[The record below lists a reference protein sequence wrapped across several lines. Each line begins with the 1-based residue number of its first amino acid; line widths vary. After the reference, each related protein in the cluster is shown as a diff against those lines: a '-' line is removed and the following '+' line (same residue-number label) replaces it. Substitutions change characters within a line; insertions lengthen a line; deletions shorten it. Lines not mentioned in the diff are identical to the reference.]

1 MQSYV
6 RTFLDPEDHLSKMNI
21 FRCGN
26 WRDAKN
32 EIIVVES
39 ECLLGGDWSTTKAIA
54 GQTLTYTNYYSWAK
68 PSEDDMKCGCDTIT
82 VSGYDPNIEDGADF
96 ECDQPKDF
104 SGEVK

>member
-1 MQSYV
+1 M
-6 RTFLDPEDHLSKMNI
+6 FLDSVDHLMII
-21 FRCGN
+21 FRCGD
-26 WRDAKN
+26 WIYDED
-32 EIIVVES
+32 EIVVVES

-82 VSGYDPNIEDGADF
+82 VSGYDPNTEDGADF